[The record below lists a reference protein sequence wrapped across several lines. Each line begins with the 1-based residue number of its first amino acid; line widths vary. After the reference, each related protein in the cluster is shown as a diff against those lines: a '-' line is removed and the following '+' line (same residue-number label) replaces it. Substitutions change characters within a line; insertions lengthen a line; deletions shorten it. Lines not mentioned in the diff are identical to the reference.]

1 MDNVA
6 SGERRPARAPLSETP
21 AFSIAIGLC
30 AVCLI
35 YWLLLTKVYHFS
47 NVQAAELAAY
57 ILSGLVIPS
66 CAALLYATRR
76 SRLEKRKVHPPLV
89 MSPVRDERVVAKA
102 WEQGG
107 VVLGYDIHGDPWL
120 WPDQVRV
127 MQGIVLGMTGSGKTT
142 LLKNIITQDLT
153 RRLGPREDRHKIPM
167 VIFDGKGDLEF
178 FQELL
183 PHIHRAGRLEDLRL
197 INPARPELSSL
208 YNPFYAEDDDY
219 MAQVNMVL
227 GSFNLSCQVSD
238 VTTAARAADFNTSS
252 RLSKTT
258 SWFPA

>member
-6 SGERRPARAPLSETP
+6 SGDRRPARAPLSETP
-21 AFSIAIGLC
+21 AFFIAIGLC
-30 AVCLI
+30 VACLI

-76 SRLEKRKVHPPLV
+76 SRREKRKVHPPLV
-89 MSPVRDERVVAKA
+89 MSPASDERIVANA
-102 WEQGG
+102 WDQGG

-142 LLKNIITQDLT
+142 LLKNIITQDLP
-153 RRLGPREDRHKIPM
+153 RRLGPRECLC
-167 VIFDGKGDLEF
+167 GL
-178 FQELL
+178 
-183 PHIHRAGRLEDLRL
+183 
-197 INPARPELSSL
+197 
-208 YNPFYAEDDDY
+208 
-219 MAQVNMVL
+219 
-227 GSFNLSCQVSD
+227 
-238 VTTAARAADFNTSS
+238 
-252 RLSKTT
+252 
-258 SWFPA
+258 

>member
-1 MDNVA
+1 
-6 SGERRPARAPLSETP
+6 
-21 AFSIAIGLC
+21 
-30 AVCLI
+30 
-35 YWLLLTKVYHFS
+35 
-47 NVQAAELAAY
+47 
-57 ILSGLVIPS
+57 
-66 CAALLYATRR
+66 
-76 SRLEKRKVHPPLV
+76 
-89 MSPVRDERVVAKA
+89 
-102 WEQGG
+102 
-107 VVLGYDIHGDPWL
+107 
-120 WPDQVRV
+120 

-142 LLKNIITQDLT
+142 LLKNIITQDLM
-153 RRLGPREDRHKIPM
+153 RRMGPPEDRHKIPM

-183 PHIHRAGRLEDLRL
+183 PYIHRAGRLDDLRL